1 MSPSSTPSMTTVDI
15 MLPLLLVG
23 REESAVG
30 GVVVAGRTSGV
41 LGNERLT
48 ATTGLVLLV
57 LLAIEG
63 FTVLS
68 VRGMFGVHVFVGLLL
83 IPPIGL
89 KLLST
94 GYRFTRYYTGNRAY
108 RQAGPPRPIPR
119 IIAPLLILCTVTLFG
134 TGVLLLLLGPQQ
146 GDFTR
151 TIHTYAFFVWFVFMA
166 IHVLTY
172 VRRSP
177 GLALADMS
185 VQGSAVRG
193 RVTRQSLVVG
203 SVVLGL
209 VAAVVFLPLDASWV
223 QWLSFRHGG

>member
-1 MSPSSTPSMTTVDI
+1 MP
-15 MLPLLLVG
+15 
-23 REESAVG
+23 
-30 GVVVAGRTSGV
+30 AGKASGV
-41 LGNERLT
+41 QGNERLT

-57 LLAIEG
+57 LLAAEG

-94 GYRFTRYYTGNRAY
+94 GYRFTRYYTGNQAY

-119 IIAPLLILCTVTLFG
+119 IIAPILVLCTVVLFG
-134 TGVLLLLLGPQQ
+134 SGVLMLLQGPR
-146 GDFTR
+146 GNDLIR
-151 TIHTYAFFVWFVFMA
+151 TLHTASFFVWFFVMA

-172 VRRSP
+172 VWRSP
-177 GLALADMS
+177 ALALADL
-185 VQGSAVRG
+185 SAAGNTLGGALSRE
-193 RVTRQSLVVG
+193 SLVAG
-203 SVVLGL
+203 SILLGV

-223 QWLSFRHGG
+223 HWLSFRHFGG